1 MSLPYN
7 NKAYQYRDQP
17 FYRHTDRHQ
26 RYNRGRF
33 EYRKCILI
41 CICSFCFIFIG
52 AFLIIGRNSVPTQT
66 NSDYIIITPQETYL
80 LNTKNAIFIDVTAE
94 NEIKSSFFNEEP
106 SLTETITYQ
115 KNESFL
121 LNSEYYEYRAF
132 YMKTGSQLVLN
143 FESSLANC
151 LNFYIIKGDSEFS
164 KFENP
169 NYDYNSE
176 EDEYVSTLSHFT
188 FISEESDYYYLV
200 WENLG
205 FTTTINYTLDMK
217 FTEYD
222 VSNPQSWKFGR
233 FTQENSFYPYVVIK
247 NTDNSSNLAVSFRV
261 DFPSSNQNPTPK
273 VGKVVG
279 IFALVGIVGIV
290 VIFSIKSQINSDN
303 YLEEI
308 TTDINPH
315 LYRAST
321 LYPSDCQSM
330 DSYPHVDIPKNG
342 DSLRSIPISC
352 NLCGA
357 HLDENSLKFLIS
369 NGYMFCSGCGTK
381 ITK

>member
-1 MSLPYN
+1 MSFPYN
-7 NKAYQYRDQP
+7 NNNNNAYQYRDQP

-33 EYRKCILI
+33 EYGKCILI
-41 CICSFCFIFIG
+41 CICSFWFIFTG
-52 AFLIIGRNSVPTQT
+52 VFLIIGENSVLPQT

-94 NEIKSSFFNEEP
+94 NEIESSFFNEEP
-106 SLTETITYQ
+106 SLTDAITYH

-121 LNSEYYEYRAF
+121 LNSEYYKYLDF

-143 FESSLANC
+143 FESSLAHR

-176 EDEYVSTLSHFT
+176 EDKYVTSLSHITFT
-188 FISEESDYYYLV
+188 SEESDYYYLV

-205 FTTTINYTLDMK
+205 FTRTINYTLDMK

-222 VSNPQSWKFGR
+222 VSNPQAWKFGR

-247 NTDNSSNLAVSFRV
+247 NTDNSSNHAVSFRV

-273 VGKVVG
+273 VGKAG
-279 IFALVGIVGIV
+279 LFALVGIVL
-290 VIFSIKSQINSDN
+290 IFSFKSPTNSKN
-303 YLEEI
+303 YLEE
-308 TTDINPH
+308 TTNDINPPQ
-315 LYRAST
+315 YRAST
-321 LYPSDCQSM
+321 PHTSDCQSM
-330 DSYPHVDIPKNG
+330 DSYPSVDIPKNV
-342 DSLRSIPISC
+342 DSMRSIPISC

-369 NGYMFCSGCGTK
+369 NEYMFCSGCGTK